1 MSYSP
6 DPDSNIIHKVK
17 VLLYLSDYGLH
28 YLQLNIQQLN
38 IQQCKIC
45 KSMKVLITVNY
56 YFSQTPKQVYR

>member
-17 VLLYLSDYGLH
+17 VLLHLSNYGLH
-28 YLQLNIQQLN
+28 YLQLN